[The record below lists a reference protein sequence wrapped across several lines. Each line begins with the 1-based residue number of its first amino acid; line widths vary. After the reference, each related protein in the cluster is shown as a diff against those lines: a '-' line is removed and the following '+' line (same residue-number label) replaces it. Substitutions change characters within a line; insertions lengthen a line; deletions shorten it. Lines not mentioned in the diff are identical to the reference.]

1 MRELRLFLVGWVMV
15 LALAGCAEEKAAA
28 LPQPV
33 LSVRELML
41 SVIDP
46 PADLF
51 WEASG
56 TIITAEGE
64 KSRAPTTNEGWQ
76 AAVNAAATLVEASN
90 LLMLPGRARDT
101 KEWMQYAR
109 ELQNAAAAGMK
120 AAQAKNEQ
128 AVFDTGGEIFL
139 ACRSCHMKYLLGY
152 K

>member
-1 MRELRLFLVGWVMV
+1 MVKFGPFFAGWVML
-15 LALAGCAEEKAAA
+15 LALTGCAEEKTSG

-33 LSVRELML
+33 LSIRELMV

-56 TIITAEGE
+56 TIITAQGE

-76 AAVNAAATLVEASN
+76 AAVNAAAILVEAGN
-90 LLMLPGRARDT
+90 LLMLPGRARDA

-109 ELQNAAAAGMK
+109 ALQTAAAAGLK

-139 ACRSCHMKYLLGY
+139 ACRACHMKYLLGY